1 MKQLLLE
8 RLEAIGRSLEQ
19 HPEALALIG
28 LGSVG
33 LEQERL
39 DEHSDLD
46 FFAIVEVG
54 HKAGFIA
61 DLGWLTRV
69 AEVAYCF
76 QNTQDGFKLLYS
88 DGVFC
93 EFAVFDLAELEQSVF
108 AAGRVVWKRAH
119 IPESIAT
126 PHHAPKSK
134 HPETDWLLGEALTN
148 LLIGL
153 KRLARGEK
161 LSAARFIQQY
171 ALDKVLVLA
180 ARLEPAQAGFP
191 DVFSPERRFEQRF
204 PLTAAALPAMHQ
216 GYEHTPESA
225 LAILQFLENNFA
237 VPEKLGLEIRQAALR
252 LMAHSA

>member
-1 MKQLLLE
+1 MKTLLLE
-8 RLEAIGRSLEQ
+8 RLEAIGRSLGQ
-19 HPEALALIG
+19 HPQALALIG

-46 FFAIVEVG
+46 FFAIVEAG
-54 HKAGFIA
+54 HKTGFIA
-61 DLGWLTRV
+61 DLGWLTQV
-69 AEVAYCF
+69 AEVAFCF
-76 QNTQDGFKLLYS
+76 QNTQDGYKLLYA

-93 EFAVFDLAELEQSVF
+93 EFAVFEPAELEQIPF
-108 AAGRVVWKRAH
+108 AAGRVVWKR
-119 IPESIAT
+119 PDVPDSIAT
-126 PHHAPKSK
+126 PHQAPKSK
-134 HPETDWLLGEALTN
+134 QPETDWLLGEALTN

-153 KRLARGEK
+153 KRLARGEA
-161 LSAARFIQQY
+161 LSAARFVQQY

-204 PLTAAALPAMHQ
+204 PNTATQLPAMHQ
-216 GYEHTPESA
+216 GYDHTPASA
-225 LAILQFLENNFA
+225 LAILQFLENNFV